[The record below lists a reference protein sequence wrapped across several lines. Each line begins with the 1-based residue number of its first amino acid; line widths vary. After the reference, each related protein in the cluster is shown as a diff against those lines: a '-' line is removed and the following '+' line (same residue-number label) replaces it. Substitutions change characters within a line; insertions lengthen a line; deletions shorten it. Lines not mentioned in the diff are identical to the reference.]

1 MHLMASFSFNH
12 LLVPYDGTE
21 SSKIAFQTALKIA
34 KNNQSSISVLTC
46 IEEKS
51 TLGFFQTK
59 SDKKEYER
67 IKNKAEKHHSRLNK
81 EAEKYQIEFK
91 SKIMKSSL
99 TSDCIVKYAKENK
112 ISLIIINKTKLST
125 ELEKRYYN
133 STVENVFKKSSC
145 SILVVK

>member
-1 MHLMASFSFNH
+1 MTVFSFNH
-12 LLVPYDGTE
+12 LLVPYDGTD
-21 SSKIAFQTALKIA
+21 SSKIAFQAAIKIA

-67 IKNKAEKHHSRLNK
+67 IKNQAEKHHSRLNK
-81 EAEKYQIEFK
+81 EAEKHHIEFK

-112 ISLIIINKTKLST
+112 ISLIIINKTKIRT

>member
-1 MHLMASFSFNH
+1 MASFSFNH

-21 SSKIAFQTALKIA
+21 SSRIAFQAALKIA

-67 IKNKAEKHHSRLNK
+67 IKNQAEKHHSRLNK

-99 TSDCIVKYAKENK
+99 ASDSIVKYAKENK
-112 ISLIIINKTKLST
+112 ITLIIINKTKLST

-133 STVENVFKKSSC
+133 STVENVFKKSPC
-145 SILVVK
+145 SILVVKR

>member
-1 MHLMASFSFNH
+1 MTVFSFSH

-21 SSKIAFQTALKIA
+21 SSKIAFQAALKIA
-34 KNNQSSISVLTC
+34 KNNQSSIDVLTC

-67 IKNKAEKHHSRLNK
+67 IKNHAVQHHSRLKK
-81 EAEKYQIEFK
+81 EAEKHQVEFK

-99 TSDCIVKYAKENK
+99 ASECIVKYAKENK
-112 ISLIIINKTKLST
+112 ISLIIINKTKLRT

-133 STVENVFKKSSC
+133 STVENVFKRSSC
-145 SILVVK
+145 SVLVVK